1 MARVSTRAS
10 DAANAALPAAMMSRL
25 IALSHLACAVLF
37 GVLLLRPW
45 QATATALAVTFVV
58 ACLAFAAA
66 ALAIARSTRRIERIV
81 LATFAG
87 LALSLAAGELWL
99 IVSPATTWLHG
110 LRDATSLGL
119 AIVIAALNGLLMLYG
134 NYALTVERRTAERLH
149 YRLTAEQEAIK
160 ETLEQRVTQR
170 TLELDDA
177 QRVLHRMWW
186 LGQQITLELNPRR
199 VLDRF
204 LEAAADVAQ
213 ADGAALGLLATDGM
227 IEIAAASGSLAA
239 FAGQHV
245 PVGGS
250 ALGRVIRGGGV
261 WSVADATEHRVQV
274 PPSWFER
281 VERPLRGMAVVP
293 VQRRGERIGAV
304 TIASERVHTFSPVE
318 LERVEAMAD
327 LLSVAL
333 ANAELFETMR
343 QAEWRFRTLFR
354 AAPDAVLTVL
364 HTTGRVREANDAV
377 RDVFGLDPHQVVGRT
392 LLELVV
398 PADRPALEDALVK
411 AFHGTAARAE
421 VQVLAP
427 EGGTRLVA
435 LAASRLPEAD
445 PPSVLFVGR
454 DMTHERE
461 MRLRLMESDRL
472 AAVGELVAGVAH
484 EVNNPLSSIS
494 AFAQLLL
501 RDGGLTSA
509 QRESVEVIRTETLRA
524 SQVVKDLLA
533 FARRSEPQRAPL
545 DLNAVISRSLRMRQ
559 YQFSEAA
566 VRVEPELSSDLPAVL
581 GDARQLQQ
589 VCLNLLTNAVQ
600 AMAVTGGGVLRVR
613 SYVADGDVHLDV
625 ADTGPGIS
633 ADVRE
638 RIFEPFFTTK
648 REGEGTGLGLS
659 VSYGIVTA
667 HGGSIE
673 VVETG
678 AKGTTFRVSLPAG
691 SAKPGAQEV
700 TRDAA
705 PRTLRS
711 PLAGIKLLFVDDE
724 PALRSG
730 MEAFGKLRGFSV
742 LTASDGMAALETTR
756 ATSVDAVV
764 CDLRMPGM
772 DGFAFHERLR
782 QEQPGLAA
790 RTIFITGDVVSA
802 ATRGTVARQPVLTKP
817 FAFDRIEEALI
828 AVMRGAPY
836 AGASETSRPAGL
848 AEPSA

>member
-1 MARVSTRAS
+1 VSDTAPAPAS
-10 DAANAALPAAMMSRL
+10 VTSRL
-25 IALSHLACAVLF
+25 IALSQLACVVLF
-37 GVLLLRPW
+37 GVLLVRPW
-45 QATATALAVTFVV
+45 QATAPELGGAFVLAC
-58 ACLAFAAA
+58 AAFAVAA
-66 ALAIARSTRRIERIV
+66 LSIALPARGLERSVFGAFALLAIA
-81 LATFAG
+81 LG
-87 LALSLAAGELWL
+87 LGELWL
-99 IVSPATTWLHG
+99 VASPATTLLQG
-110 LRDATSLGL
+110 LREATSLEL
-119 AIVIAALNGLLMLYG
+119 AVAMAGLNGLLVLYG
-134 NYALTVERRTAERLH
+134 NYALVAERRA
-149 YRLTAEQEAIK
+149 AEQLQHRMSAEQAVK
-160 ETLEQRVTQR
+160 ATLEERVVQR

-227 IEIAAASGSLAA
+227 IEIVAASGSLGGLAD
-239 FAGQHV
+239 QHV
-245 PVGGS
+245 PVSGS
-250 ALGRVIRGGGV
+250 AMGRVIRGGGV
-261 WSVADATEHRVQV
+261 WSVADAADHPEQV
-274 PPSWFER
+274 HASWFER
-281 VERPLRGMAVVP
+281 PGDPLHGMAVVP

-304 TIASERVHTFSPVE
+304 TIASARVHTFSPLE

-333 ANAELFETMR
+333 ANAELFETLR

-364 HTTGRVREANDAV
+364 QTTGRVREANDAV
-377 RDVFGLDPHQVVGRT
+377 REVFGLDPHQVVGRT
-392 LLELVV
+392 LLELIAAGDRDTLEEALAKAFQGV
-398 PADRPALEDALVK
+398 PARV
-411 AFHGTAARAE
+411 E
-421 VQVLAP
+421 VQVIAP
-427 EGGTRLVA
+427 DGGTRVVA

-445 PPSVLFVGR
+445 PPSALLVGR

-501 RDGGLTSA
+501 RDASLTQA
-509 QRESVEVIRTETLRA
+509 QRESMEVIRAETMRA

-545 DLNAVISRSLRMRQ
+545 DLNGVVSRTLKMRQ

-566 VRVEPELSSDLPAVL
+566 VRAVPELAEHLPSVM

-600 AMAVTGGGVLRVR
+600 AMGPRGGGLLVVR
-613 SYVADGDVHLDV
+613 TYAAEGSVRLEVK
-625 ADTGPGIS
+625 DTGPGIS
-633 ADVRE
+633 PKARAH
-638 RIFEPFFTTK
+638 IFEPFFTTK
-648 REGEGTGLGLS
+648 KEGEGTGLGLS
-659 VSYGIVTA
+659 VSYGIVSA
-667 HGGSIE
+667 HGGTIE
-673 VVETG
+673 VADTG
-678 AKGTTFRVSLPAG
+678 SHGTTFRVSLPAG
-691 SAKPGAQEV
+691 SAEASAQEA
-700 TRDAA
+700 TRDQG
-705 PRTLRS
+705 PLTLRS

-730 MEAFGKLRGFSV
+730 MQAFGELRGFTV
-742 LTASDGMAALETTR
+742 LTASDGFAALETART
-756 ATSVDAVV
+756 TGLDAVV

-772 DGFAFHERLR
+772 DGFAFHEQLR
-782 QEQPGLAA
+782 RERPGLAE
-790 RTIFITGDVVSA
+790 RTVFITGDVVTTTTS
-802 ATRGTVARQPVLTKP
+802 RGSIARQPVLTKP

-828 AVMRGAPY
+828 AVMRGTPY
-836 AGASETSRPAGL
+836 VPVASARG
-848 AEPSA
+848 